1 MWNNRKLFYK
11 IVKTEIGNIA
21 ILWSKQGTKPK
32 IIQVILPKFSIR
44 FIKKKYPDISSGRNR
59 EIDRVASEISNY
71 ISGKDVRF
79 TTKLPDLKRLKNFQ
93 KKVLKLTIKIPKGS
107 IATYGSIAKK
117 LGIPRGARAVGQA
130 LANNPFPIIIPC
142 HRVIRSD
149 GSIGGFGDNIG
160 LKRKLLRIEGVY
172 IK

>member
-1 MWNNRKLFYK
+1 MKNNKKLFYR
-11 IVKTEIGNIA
+11 IVNTKVGNIA
-21 ILWSKQGTKPK
+21 ILWSKQGAKSQ
-32 IIQVILPKFSIR
+32 IVQIILPKFSIG
-44 FIKKKYPDISSGRNR
+44 FIKKQYPNISSGSTR
-59 EIDRVASEISNY
+59 EIDRVASKISKH
-71 ISGKDVRF
+71 ISGKDVIF
-79 TTKLPDLKRLKNFQ
+79 TTKLLDLKRLKNFQ
-93 KKVLKLTIKIPKGS
+93 KKVLKLTIKIPKGN
-107 IATYGSIAKK
+107 INTYGSIAKK

>member
-1 MWNNRKLFYK
+1 MRNNRRLFYR
-11 IVKTEIGNIA
+11 IVKTEVGNIA
-21 ILWSKQGTKPK
+21 ILWSKQRTESK
-32 IIQVILPKFSIR
+32 IIEIILPKFSLG

-59 EIDRVASEISNY
+59 EIDRVASEISKY

-79 TTKLPDLKRLKNFQ
+79 TTKLLDLERLKNFQ

-107 IATYGSIAKK
+107 ITTYGSIAKK
-117 LGIPRGARAVGQA
+117 LGIIRGARAVGQA

-149 GSIGGFGDNIG
+149 GSIGGFGDNIE
-160 LKRKLLRIEGVY
+160 LKRKLLRIEGVC